1 MPCPVAR
8 GRTRS
13 RSRSNRMPPARP
25 RNPKIATL
33 LSVASGLIGLTK
45 PSATAA
51 TMPMAAAGAGPSSA
65 IATTWI
71 VNRPRYE
78 PGVRRPPSRPRR
90 SSRAQSDDETE
101 RLPVRLAATSSRPR
115 ASRQACDHP
124 ICSRVAMGSAR
135 LGRPSCLAVVAECCI
150 VTPPRAQRGH
160 ARDAAIRGAA
170 RRGSRPVRRSVPA
183 RPTSNTASIRGH
195 CGHDFTIGQAL
206 LPVPLGR
213 AESRWDGI
221 RRGLDSRARRRR
233 SPRLRRRARRG
244 DQAHRRPGS
253 ARDVHQRGRGAGAH
267 PGRFAGR
274 CRARPSHAAPRRRR
288 GAAGAGGGGDAV
300 PGARPLVPCR
310 RGAGARVPES
320 RRSRLRRQGRRPR

>member
-1 MPCPVAR
+1 MRRAVT
-8 GRTRS
+8 GSTS
-13 RSRSNRMPPARP
+13 
-25 RNPKIATL
+25 
-33 LSVASGLIGLTK
+33 ASTIMA
-45 PSATAA
+45 PSANTRPTGCQSAA
-51 TMPMAAAGAGPSSA
+51 DDVRAAAMTMHARTA
-65 IATTWI
+65 
-71 VNRPRYE
+71 
-78 PGVRRPPSRPRR
+78 
-90 SSRAQSDDETE
+90 
-101 RLPVRLAATSSRPR
+101 
-115 ASRQACDHP
+115 DHP

-150 VTPPRAQRGH
+150 VTPPRASEW
-160 ARDAAIRGAA
+160 ARS
-170 RRGSRPVRRSVPA
+170 RRRRYEGRPAEGSRPVAAGSSLPA
-183 RPTSNTASIRGH
+183 LHPTLHPSAAH

-233 SPRLRRRARRG
+233 SPRLRRRARRR

-267 PGRFAGR
+267 PGRIAGR